1 MTVTPLNSDYFNAD
15 SLSAAVTWAL
25 IYAEP
30 MMQLQLSL
38 STVECERA
46 GSHFQQP
53 SIDFVTVTKKA
64 DELPS
69 ATEAHVRIS
78 WSTVG
83 ALVLLW
89 APPPRWEA
97 LLINLQL

>member
-15 SLSAAVTWAL
+15 SLSAAVTWAV
-25 IYAEP
+25 IYTGP
-30 MMQLQLSL
+30 MMQLQLSP
-38 STVECERA
+38 STEECERV
-46 GSHFQQP
+46 GSKFQQP

-83 ALVLLW
+83 ALDLL
-89 APPPRWEA
+89 
-97 LLINLQL
+97 